1 MWLGLECGQTFLLVG
16 IPEVCTRMVRCPRL
30 NLPGCKEQTQE
41 GLQDLLAAYLREET
55 RKTTIQLNGYFLTRI
70 SSF

>member
-30 NLPGCKEQTQE
+30 NLPGCKERTQE
-41 GLQDLLAAYLREET
+41 GPQDLLAAYLREET
-55 RKTTIQLNGYFLTRI
+55 RKTKIQLNGYFLTRI
-70 SSF
+70 YSF